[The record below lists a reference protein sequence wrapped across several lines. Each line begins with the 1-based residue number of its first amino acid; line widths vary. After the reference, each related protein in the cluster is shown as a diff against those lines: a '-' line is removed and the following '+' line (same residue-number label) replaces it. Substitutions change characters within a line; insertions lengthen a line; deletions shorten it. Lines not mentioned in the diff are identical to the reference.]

1 MAESAKKTAGLHR
14 EERVRRGVRVFF
26 QCSLAAR
33 PKHFLPHAEQS
44 PGGVGSG
51 DLSGG
56 LLELDFGG
64 VAEGVEGRSEIRD

>member
-1 MAESAKKTAGLHR
+1 MGSLEGRWLVGKMGRAGLSY
-14 EERVRRGVRVFF
+14 G
-26 QCSLAAR
+26 SLAAR

-44 PGGVGSG
+44 PGGVGSS

-56 LLELDFGG
+56 FLEFDFGG